1 MPNISSVGTKF
12 TTGSGSIIGDITS
25 LSFSGISC
33 AEVDVTTLSS
43 TTKSYVLGT
52 LDGGT
57 VEVGVN
63 LVTGGAGYTSLSTPT
78 AGNATPT
85 NFVIRFGKGNSATTT
100 FVPQLTFD
108 AYIQQVSVEAG
119 IDAPVSATYTLRITG
134 AVTLGAIDSSN

>member
-33 AEVDVTTLSS
+33 AEVDVTALSS
-43 TTKSYVLGT
+43 TSKSYVLGT

-63 LVTGGAGYTSLSTPT
+63 LVTGASGYTSLSVPT

-85 NFVIRFGKGNSATTT
+85 SFVIRFGKGDAGTTY
-100 FVPQLTFD
+100 VPSLGFD
-108 AYIQQVSVEAG
+108 AYIQQASVEAG

-134 AVTLGAIDSSN
+134 AVTLTAVNTNT